1 MDIERILKE
10 MTLEDKIALCSG
22 ASFWET
28 KRFERYGIPAL
39 FMCDGPHGL
48 RKQEDAADML
58 GVNNS
63 RPATCFPAE
72 VTTAGS
78 WDPALLEQIGA
89 AIGEEA
95 REQDVGLVLGPG
107 ANLKRNPLCG
117 RNFEYF
123 SEDPYLAG
131 KLAAG
136 FIRGL
141 EAQGVGTSLKHFA
154 ANSQEL
160 DRFTSDSI
168 LDGRTL
174 RELYLTAFEIAVREG
189 SPAAVMCAYPKLNGV
204 HCSDS
209 KELLTDILRTEWGFD
224 GMVVTDWGAMNDRIA
239 GFRAGCDL
247 NMPGGSAYMEKEVL
261 AAVRGGSLPECCVDD
276 SARRVLQLVFRAAE
290 TQRTPASCN
299 YEAHHALAKRAAA
312 EGAVLLK
319 NENGILP
326 LESDTK
332 IAVIGAMAENL
343 RYQGAG
349 SSHIN
354 PLRLSQPLEFLP
366 GAIYAPGCDAQGD
379 TTEALLAEAPAA
391 DRQNEVDEAVKA
403 LRKAIDALQKRQEE
417 PKPTPAPVQPGKGT
431 GTDGKNDNPFRDVSK
446 NDWYHDAVAYV
457 YENGLMSGTS
467 RTEFSPNAAT
477 TRGMIVTIL
486 WRQAGKPVVNYAMR
500 FEDVASGS
508 YYEEAV
514 RWAASIGIVNGYSE
528 TAFGPADP
536 ITREQLA
543 AILYRYAKYQDK
555 DVTASASLDSFSDA
569 ASVSGYALDAMRW
582 GCGMKLINGANGK
595 LDPTGLATRAQVAA
609 ILQRYCEN
617 VE

>member
-48 RKQEDAADML
+48 RRQEDAADML

-261 AAVRGGSLPECCVDD
+261 AAVRDGSLPECCVDD

-312 EGAVLLK
+312 EGTVLLK

-332 IAVIGAMAENL
+332 IAVIGAMAEICVIRGQVPAISTHCGFRSRWSSCPA
-343 RYQGAG
+343 RYM
-349 SSHIN
+349 H
-354 PLRLSQPLEFLP
+354 
-366 GAIYAPGCDAQGD
+366 
-379 TTEALLAEAPAA
+379 PAA
-391 DRQNEVDEAVKA
+391 MRRAIQRRLCWRKRNGRQKKQRLPSFLRAFPDGMNPRA
-403 LRKAIDALQKRQEE
+403 L
-417 PKPTPAPVQPGKGT
+417 T
-431 GTDGKNDNPFRDVSK
+431 G
-446 NDWYHDAVAYV
+446 
-457 YENGLMSGTS
+457 
-467 RTEFSPNAAT
+467 RT
-477 TRGMIVTIL
+477 
-486 WRQAGKPVVNYAMR
+486 
-500 FEDVASGS
+500 
-508 YYEEAV
+508 
-514 RWAASIGIVNGYSE
+514 
-528 TAFGPADP
+528 
-536 ITREQLA
+536 
-543 AILYRYAKYQDK
+543 
-555 DVTASASLDSFSDA
+555 
-569 ASVSGYALDAMRW
+569 
-582 GCGMKLINGANGK
+582 
-595 LDPTGLATRAQVAA
+595 
-609 ILQRYCEN
+609 
-617 VE
+617 